1 MESTSSC
8 GPILE
13 DELIKS
19 DTMKTR
25 MSLFTFLVPRVSCG
39 QSRAQ
44 ELDQAKD
51 VPIITATLAKNSG
64 TAPRGLGYVSHSGW
78 SHGASVDK
86 KSGKV

>member
-25 MSLFTFLVPRVSCG
+25 MSLFTFLVLKSLTC

-51 VPIITATLAKNSG
+51 TPTITDTLEKNSG
-64 TAPRGLGYVSHSGW
+64 TALRDLGYVRHSGW
-78 SHGASVDK
+78 SHGAFVD
-86 KSGKV
+86 